1 MAAVNRTPANPDAGY
16 SMGSWI
22 ETSQATMSAVET
34 ASTRRV
40 TAGAVGV
47 EEIA

>member
-1 MAAVNRTPANPDAGY
+1 MAAVNRTPANPYAGY
-16 SMGSWI
+16 SMGSWV
-22 ETSQATMSAVET
+22 ETTQAPTSPIET
-34 ASTRRV
+34 ASTWRV